1 MGPLYNRY
9 FKLDAKDIELI
20 EKIEWQ
26 KVIHDKVGEITLKMD
41 IFKRIADT
49 QNYEDA
55 RDIFEALKDMRL
67 IMSYDTARWS
77 SETSRLLENINNLET
92 GGDNLKLILDEK
104 DRKTMENL
112 KLTRLR
118 IYHEISPKKTPPAVD
133 SANSQATEEVQ
144 TAQDGEDLEHRSE
157 PSHSH

>member
-1 MGPLYNRY
+1 
-9 FKLDAKDIELI
+9 
-20 EKIEWQ
+20 
-26 KVIHDKVGEITLKMD
+26 
-41 IFKRIADT
+41 
-49 QNYEDA
+49 
-55 RDIFEALKDMRL
+55 
-67 IMSYDTARWS
+67 MSYDTARWS